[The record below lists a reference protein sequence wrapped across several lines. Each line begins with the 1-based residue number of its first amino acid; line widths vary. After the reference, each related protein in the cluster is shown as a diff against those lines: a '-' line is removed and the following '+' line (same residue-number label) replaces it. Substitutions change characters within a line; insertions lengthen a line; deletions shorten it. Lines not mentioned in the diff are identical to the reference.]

1 MENNTQITIEKL
13 QNAINTLLDAY
24 ENLQEENN
32 KNLETIKT
40 LEEEKAEL
48 EAKIDDMEDNSGKQN
63 GAIGSMIGKIE
74 SILGTPSKATEEL
87 KEDEDK
93 KPELVQSTF
102 AITSEEEEQKE
113 ESSEENK
120 DEVLDSNI
128 TKIDDIVVNP
138 DRQNFDSKNDLDSR
152 MAKLLGGFN

>member
-13 QNAINTLLDAY
+13 QDAINTLLDAY

-40 LEEEKAEL
+40 LEEEKAQL
-48 EAKIDDMEDNSGKQN
+48 EATIDDMEDNSGKQN

-74 SILGTPSKATEEL
+74 SILGNPSKATEEV